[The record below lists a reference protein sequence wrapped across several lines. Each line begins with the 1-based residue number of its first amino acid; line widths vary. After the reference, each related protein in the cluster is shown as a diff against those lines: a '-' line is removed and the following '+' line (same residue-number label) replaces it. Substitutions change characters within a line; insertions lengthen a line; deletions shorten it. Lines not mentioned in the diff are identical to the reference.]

1 MKLNF
6 ILALII
12 FISCSSSGL
21 DTEGSDLYSG
31 KMLYEASY
39 TPNHPE
45 FDPDKMPY
53 LFLHDFKTGTSTRLT
68 KGIHQDRDPIFFGD
82 NEILFASK
90 RPCTGFAA
98 DDCPSKLFK
107 MTIGSES
114 IEEFD
119 LEISDFLNDLKIQIA
134 DEGIYNVPGLL
145 ENAEPELDRPKL
157 NNESNLLAFRVS
169 ILANNYLVVF
179 DLNEKIPVLTE
190 EIGLLGS
197 NYYWSPTENKLARLG
212 NFTETNRSVKFI
224 DFSDDSTS
232 VIQLPDQASSFKGW
246 QDDSSTFLLTKSA
259 PMPNQG
265 AVVFDNDSGDIIFES
280 DESMPNIR
288 DWFHY
293 TENQDFLVQKVDP
306 ETEGALDIW
315 FINSSGNLI
324 ERVTKNGYQ
333 KRVTDISL
341 SMQ

>member
-1 MKLNF
+1 MKLKF
-6 ILALII
+6 FLPLLI

-21 DTEGSDLYSG
+21 DTEGSELYSG
-31 KMLYEASY
+31 KMLYTASH

-53 LFLHDFKTGTSTRLT
+53 LFLHDFETGVSTQLT
-68 KGIHQDRDPIFFGD
+68 EGIYQDSDPVFLSQD
-82 NEILFASK
+82 EILFASK

-107 MTIGSES
+107 MTIGSGS

-119 LEISDFLNDLKIQIA
+119 LDISDFLNDLKTQIA
-134 DEGIYNVPGLL
+134 DEGSYNIPGLL
-145 ENAEPELDRPKL
+145 ENAESELDRPKL

-179 DLNEKIPVLTE
+179 DLNERVPLITE

-197 NYYWSPTENKLARLG
+197 NYYWSPTENKIARLG
-212 NFTETNRSVKFI
+212 NFTETNRSVKII
-224 DFSDDSTS
+224 DFSNDSNS
-232 VIQLPDQASSFKGW
+232 VIQLPDQASSFSSW
-246 QDDSSTFLLTKSA
+246 QNDGNTFLLTKSA

-265 AVVFDNDSGDIIFES
+265 AVVFNNDSGDIIFES

-288 DWFHY
+288 DWFYY
-293 TENQDFLVQKVDP
+293 TDNQDFLIQKVDP
-306 ETEGALDIW
+306 ESEGALDIW
-315 FINSSGNLI
+315 FIDSDGNLI
-324 ERVTKNGYQ
+324 ERVTRNGYQ